1 MVGLL
6 GAVRSREVKPA
17 ASARRRLVE
26 TGLWLA
32 AAAVGLFVL
41 LPAVVELID
50 ARRMEGDSRV
60 RAEESGEVMQDEL
73 QKTKKAVNDLEQAE
87 KLGREA
93 GLERST
99 TQADE

>member
-1 MVGLL
+1 M
-6 GAVRSREVKPA
+6 KPA

-60 RAEESGEVMQDEL
+60 RAEEAGEVMQDEL

-93 GLERST
+93 GLERSD
-99 TQADE
+99 TQSDE

>member
-1 MVGLL
+1 M
-6 GAVRSREVKPA
+6 KPA

-99 TQADE
+99 TQTDE

>member
-1 MVGLL
+1 M
-6 GAVRSREVKPA
+6 KPA

-41 LPAVVELID
+41 LPAVVALID
-50 ARRMEGDSRV
+50 ARRMEEDSRV
-60 RAEESGEVMQDEL
+60 RAEEAGEVMQDEL

-99 TQADE
+99 TQSDE